1 MRPKDLLFRPAI
13 VLLLLLLL
21 GCASQGN
28 WIRVERAVLSAD
40 GERAEITIAETRPG
54 ALKEAME
61 SGRLSIVHRKTG
73 VRMSYPVVKDLS
85 TGRISFPNHCGLLNK
100 GDWITVAI
108 GKIYSA
114 PALLE

>member
-21 GCASQGN
+21 GCASQGG
-28 WIRVERAVLSAD
+28 IRIESAVLSAD
-40 GERAEITIAETRPG
+40 AGSAAITIAETRPG

-73 VRMSYPVVKDLS
+73 VRMSYQIVKDLS